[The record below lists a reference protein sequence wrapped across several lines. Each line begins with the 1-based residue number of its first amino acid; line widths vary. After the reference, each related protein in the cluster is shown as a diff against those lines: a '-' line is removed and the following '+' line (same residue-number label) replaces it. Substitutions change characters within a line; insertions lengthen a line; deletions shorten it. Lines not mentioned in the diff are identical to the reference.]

1 MYENYGWKYVLTA
14 LICVLWGAA
23 LVMNDP
29 PIHLGLDLQGGDELI
44 YQLKDPD
51 DLARTISAQETD
63 DTVQVLQERI
73 DVLGIKELSIRR
85 LGLDKIVVQVPGGTD
100 QQIEKIEDQIERS
113 GRLQFKI
120 LVTELQEQERNQWIQ
135 NVLEDKRLGNW
146 KANARYDVAEVTD
159 GSLKHPKYSWADPK
173 TGQWWALL
181 NHAIAGKPQYV
192 EGNLLESAETAMDNK
207 GLRCV
212 GFTWGPVGRKR
223 FYKLTSDNVNKNLA
237 VVLDGKLR
245 SAPVIR
251 SAIGKKGIIEMWDTK
266 KTPVENNSEINS
278 LIVILKAG
286 ALPAK
291 PVKAYGKKVGAQLG
305 AKAVKLGSL
314 AIVAALGV
322 VVIFMLIYYGSR
334 AGLIADIALALNLFL
349 ILGTLSMFEATL
361 TLPGIAGIL
370 LTAGMAVDANI
381 LIYER
386 IREEIARGAKLRQA
400 IQSGYD
406 RAFWTIFDANLTTA
420 LTAVVLMWVGTGPI
434 KGFGLTLTIGI
445 VVSMFTA
452 LFVTRAL
459 YGFFVAKEI
468 VTEVKFKQLFER
480 PNIDFHAANKKSLM
494 ISGAFILIGWLV
506 FLARGSEAYGIDFTG
521 GTVVSMRLKTPM
533 TAAQVKQR
541 VTDHFKAKGEDVTF
555 EVQRMGEAIDGTKS
569 LEWQI
574 RTRRVE
580 DTGGAPAES
589 NTGSGSWSLLPAA
602 YGQDSPPADEAPVES
617 KQPADEKPADEKP
630 GDEKPADEKPA
641 DEKPADEKPADEK
654 PADEAPVEGDAPLG
668 EPAPVESKQPVAED
682 PIAVPA
688 PSAPAKRPSAIAKGD
703 QDYFRKNVEE
713 VFESE
718 LVVPYPAI
726 EGKPYALAN
735 AQGGFAKVRFQAN
748 MVQVDSTSDEK
759 LTAEALKTQLPAAFR
774 KLAKSLDKDKATAR
788 IAILNA
794 LADGK
799 KDQQGFTVTA
809 LPDSDATDGMLPF
822 EFTTF
827 AVPATNAAA
836 QEEVLSV
843 FKEGLEKAQTAGS
856 NFAPAVP
863 FPSVDTVGA
872 AVAKNLSSK
881 ALIATFFCVVLICLY
896 VWLRFDFWSGI
907 AAIAAVFHDV
917 LALLGFLAILDAIL
931 SATGLAFDVKFNL
944 TTISAFL
951 TLVGYSINDTIV
963 ILDRIR
969 EDKAAAKAK
978 DYTPELINLAIN
990 RTLGRTVLTSLTSF
1004 LVCAVLFFAS
1014 FGGLSSIQGLSVAL
1028 LFGVAVGTYSSMFVA
1043 APILLMDKK
1052 KVSAAIYGGFA
1063 FLLTTW
1069 LVRNGAYTAA
1079 GVLVGLLAALPFVL
1093 LKLGAFQVAQPASGK
1108 KKK

>member
-85 LGLDKIVVQVPGGTD
+85 LGLDKIVVQVPGGTE

-120 LVTELQEQERNQWIQ
+120 LVTELAEQERNQWIQ

-159 GSLKHPKYSWADPK
+159 ASLKHPKYSWADPK

-266 KTPVENNSEINS
+266 KTPLENNSEINS

-291 PVKAYGKKVGAQLG
+291 PIKAYGKKVGAQLG

-480 PNIDFHAANKKSLM
+480 PNIDFHGANKKSLM

-521 GTVVSMRLKTPM
+521 GTVISMRLKTPM
-533 TAAQVKQR
+533 TAGEVEKR
-541 VTDHFKAKGEDVTF
+541 VQDHFKAKGENVTF
-555 EVQRMGEAIDGTKS
+555 EVQRMGEAIGGTKS

-580 DTGGAPAES
+580 DTGGAPAAPK
-589 NTGSGSWSLLPAA
+589 TGSGGWSLLPAA
-602 YGQDSPPADEAPVES
+602 YGQDAPTPPGDEAPVES
-617 KQPADEKPADEKP
+617 KQPAGEKPADAK
-630 GDEKPADEKPA
+630 
-641 DEKPADEKPADEK
+641 
-654 PADEAPVEGDAPLG
+654 PVEGEAPLG
-668 EPAPVESKQPVAED
+668 DPAPVESKQPAAAD
-682 PIAVPA
+682 PIPLPA
-688 PSAPAKRPSAIAKGD
+688 PSAPAKKPSAVAKGD
-703 QDYFRKNVEE
+703 QDYFRKNVAE
-713 VFESE
+713 VFTEE
-718 LVVPYPAI
+718 LVVPYPQI
-726 EGKPYALAN
+726 EGKPYALAG

-748 MVQVDSTSDEK
+748 MVQVDSTADEK
-759 LTAEALKTQLPAAFR
+759 LTADALKTQLPTAFR
-774 KLAKSLDKDKATAR
+774 KLAKSLDKDKAKAR

-799 KDQQGFTVTA
+799 GDQQGFTVTA
-809 LPDSDATDGMLPF
+809 LPDNDPNDGMLPF

-827 AVPATNAAA
+827 AVPATNASA
-836 QEEVLSV
+836 QEQVISV

-969 EDKAAAKAK
+969 EDKAATKAK

-1079 GVLVGLLAALPFVL
+1079 GVLVGLLVALPFVL
-1093 LKLGAFQVAQPASGK
+1093 MKLGAFQVAQPATSGK

>member
-85 LGLDKIVVQVPGGTD
+85 LGLDKIVVQVPGGTE

-120 LVTELQEQERNQWIQ
+120 LVTELAEQERNQWIQ

-159 GSLKHPKYSWADPK
+159 ASLKHPKYSWADPK

-266 KTPVENNSEINS
+266 KTPLENNSEINS

-291 PVKAYGKKVGAQLG
+291 PIKAYGKKVGAQLG

-480 PNIDFHAANKKSLM
+480 PNIDFHGAKQEVAHDLGRLHPDRLAGVPGTRLGGLRNRLHRRHGDLYAPQDPHDRRRGGEARPGPLQGQGRERHLRGPAHGRGHRRHQEPRVADPHPPRRGHGRRAGRAQDGQRRLVAPPGRLRSGRPHAARR
-494 ISGAFILIGWLV
+494 
-506 FLARGSEAYGIDFTG
+506 RGSGREQAARWREA
-521 GTVVSMRLKTPM
+521 R
-533 TAAQVKQR
+533 
-541 VTDHFKAKGEDVTF
+541 
-555 EVQRMGEAIDGTKS
+555 
-569 LEWQI
+569 
-574 RTRRVE
+574 
-580 DTGGAPAES
+580 
-589 NTGSGSWSLLPAA
+589 
-602 YGQDSPPADEAPVES
+602 
-617 KQPADEKPADEKP
+617 
-630 GDEKPADEKPA
+630 
-641 DEKPADEKPADEK
+641 
-654 PADEAPVEGDAPLG
+654 
-668 EPAPVESKQPVAED
+668 
-682 PIAVPA
+682 
-688 PSAPAKRPSAIAKGD
+688 
-703 QDYFRKNVEE
+703 
-713 VFESE
+713 
-718 LVVPYPAI
+718 
-726 EGKPYALAN
+726 
-735 AQGGFAKVRFQAN
+735 
-748 MVQVDSTSDEK
+748 
-759 LTAEALKTQLPAAFR
+759 
-774 KLAKSLDKDKATAR
+774 
-788 IAILNA
+788 
-794 LADGK
+794 
-799 KDQQGFTVTA
+799 
-809 LPDSDATDGMLPF
+809 
-822 EFTTF
+822 
-827 AVPATNAAA
+827 
-836 QEEVLSV
+836 
-843 FKEGLEKAQTAGS
+843 
-856 NFAPAVP
+856 
-863 FPSVDTVGA
+863 
-872 AVAKNLSSK
+872 
-881 ALIATFFCVVLICLY
+881 
-896 VWLRFDFWSGI
+896 
-907 AAIAAVFHDV
+907 
-917 LALLGFLAILDAIL
+917 
-931 SATGLAFDVKFNL
+931 
-944 TTISAFL
+944 
-951 TLVGYSINDTIV
+951 
-963 ILDRIR
+963 
-969 EDKAAAKAK
+969 
-978 DYTPELINLAIN
+978 
-990 RTLGRTVLTSLTSF
+990 
-1004 LVCAVLFFAS
+1004 
-1014 FGGLSSIQGLSVAL
+1014 
-1028 LFGVAVGTYSSMFVA
+1028 
-1043 APILLMDKK
+1043 
-1052 KVSAAIYGGFA
+1052 
-1063 FLLTTW
+1063 
-1069 LVRNGAYTAA
+1069 
-1079 GVLVGLLAALPFVL
+1079 
-1093 LKLGAFQVAQPASGK
+1093 
-1108 KKK
+1108 